1 MARTRKL
8 EPKAREVVIQ
18 TMMER
23 GEMETEEVMD
33 LIRPH
38 YTSDRGV
45 LEEQD
50 IRRLAHRMMT
60 NIRDEKGVRKV
71 FNCKVDGVSKYIN
84 IDESLD
90 IKALRSVDGQLSEKL
105 NGLKL
110 SEAKASK
117 RCKEVEGQI
126 EMRQEDTDEEPAA
139 DSSKKIG

>member
-18 TMMER
+18 TMLER

-38 YTSDRGV
+38 YTSNRGV

-84 IDESLD
+84 IDESQD

-126 EMRQEDTDEEPAA
+126 EPLQEDAAGEQEA
-139 DSSKKIG
+139 DSAKKIG

>member
-1 MARTRKL
+1 MARTPKL
-8 EPKAREVVIQ
+8 EPKAKEVIIQ
-18 TMMER
+18 TMLDR

-71 FNCKVDGVSKYIN
+71 FNCKVDGISKYVN

-110 SEAKASK
+110 SEAKASR
-117 RCKEVEGQI
+117 RCKEVESQI
-126 EMRQEDTDEEPAA
+126 ETPQEDADDEHETDSA
-139 DSSKKIG
+139 KKIG